1 MFWQGSHTIH
11 RQSVSQCSKVLQL
24 SVRYTCE
31 TKKSDCCLLLF
42 CLGVYFKLDI
52 YSSDFDFVADPD
64 AIEEEMKGFIINN
77 DEVEEEED
85 EEGGESGE
93 EDEEGKRKR
102 DDDDDIDDRLE
113 DDDFDLIEENLG
125 IKVNR
130 KVSDFCVCVCVCVC
144 TRAHVCV
151 CV

>member
-1 MFWQGSHTIH
+1 
-11 RQSVSQCSKVLQL
+11 
-24 SVRYTCE
+24 
-31 TKKSDCCLLLF
+31 
-42 CLGVYFKLDI
+42 
-52 YSSDFDFVADPD
+52 
-64 AIEEEMKGFIINN
+64 MKGFIINN

-130 KVSDFCVCVCVCVC
+130 KVSNLCVCVRVCVCVEQFCKVGLISVLSPLLYRCKTVMCLVKVLYSNHTAGLVC
-144 TRAHVCV
+144 NFYCNFLFLFVLCRGLINFEM
-151 CV
+151 

>member
-1 MFWQGSHTIH
+1 
-11 RQSVSQCSKVLQL
+11 
-24 SVRYTCE
+24 
-31 TKKSDCCLLLF
+31 
-42 CLGVYFKLDI
+42 
-52 YSSDFDFVADPD
+52 
-64 AIEEEMKGFIINN
+64 MKGFIINN

-130 KVSDFCVCVCVCVC
+130 KVSNLCVCVRVCVCVWNNSVRLVSSLYCHLCCIGV
-144 TRAHVCV
+144 RL
-151 CV
+151 